1 MESHS
6 TILGQC
12 NVTLEEVDGAGQAA
26 LRLYCVVVKEAGAIR
41 DEQGWS
47 AEEDLDSFVAWC
59 TANPLGK
66 E

>member
-26 LRLYCVVVKEAGAIR
+26 LRLYWHFVVVKEAGAIR
-41 DEQGWS
+41 DEQG
-47 AEEDLDSFVAWC
+47 
-59 TANPLGK
+59 
-66 E
+66 